1 MKVEHELKID
11 QEHFEAVKDGRKKF
25 EIRKNDRDY
34 HVGDL
39 LVLREYNPN
48 CRSYTD
54 ESIRV
59 EISYMT
65 DYAQK
70 DGYVVLGIE
79 EIWEGEE
86 LTEIKKVVIPKF
98 VAEFL
103 GSHWE
108 DAEPTKEDKADLIRN
123 QEQYIRSFGTSE
135 LKNWIVKADNFILFV
150 EAVMNG
156 YEVEKEKLYYVKL
169 PISVWNNHLEEL
181 ETTPSYLQFDNT
193 SDEFNIFG
201 TSNSYFRNFKAKLTE
216 ETIKSI
222 DERYWAFAVE
232 AEVEE

>member
-1 MKVEHELKID
+1 MKAKHGLKID
-11 QEHFEAVKDGRKKF
+11 QEYFKAVKDGRKKF

-34 HVGDL
+34 KVGDI
-39 LVLREYNPN
+39 LVLLEYDK
-48 CRSYTD
+48 YYEAFTG
-54 ESIRV
+54 EKITV

-65 DYAQK
+65 DYAQQ

-108 DAEPTKEDKADLIRN
+108 DGEPAKEDKADLIRH

-232 AEVEE
+232 VEG

>member
-1 MKVEHELKID
+1 MKAKHELKIY
-11 QEHFEAVKDGRKKF
+11 QEYFEAVKDGRKKF

-34 HVGDL
+34 KVGDI
-39 LVLREYNPN
+39 LVLLEYDK
-48 CRSYTD
+48 YYEAFTG
-54 ESIRV
+54 EKITV
-59 EISYMT
+59 EISYMP
-65 DYAQK
+65 DFPLK
-70 DGYVVLGIE
+70 DDYVVLGIE
-79 EIWEGEE
+79 EIREDEE

-108 DAEPTKEDKADLIRN
+108 DGEPAKEDKADLIRH

-156 YEVEKEKLYYVKL
+156 YEVEKEKLYYVEL
-169 PISVWNNHLEEL
+169 PLKKMLNGCGRLGEGYGGEIKVLFTQIEL
-181 ETTPSYLQFDNT
+181 QPNWKTKF
-193 SDEFNIFG
+193 
-201 TSNSYFRNFKAKLTE
+201 TE
-216 ETIKSI
+216 QQIKSI

-232 AEVEE
+232 VEGEE

>member
-1 MKVEHELKID
+1 MKAKHELKID
-11 QEHFEAVKDGRKKF
+11 QEYFKAVKDGRKKF

-54 ESIRV
+54 ESIKV
-59 EISYMT
+59 EITYLT
-65 DYAQK
+65 DYAQRN
-70 DGYVVLGIE
+70 DHVVLGIKV
-79 EIWEGEE
+79 IQEGEE

-98 VAEFL
+98 AAEFL

-108 DAEPTKEDKADLIRN
+108 DGEPAKEDKADLIRH
-123 QEQYIRSFGTSE
+123 QEQYIRSFGTSV

-169 PISVWNNHLEEL
+169 PITVWNNHLEEL
-181 ETTPSYLQFDNT
+181 EATPSYLHFDNT
-193 SDEFNIFG
+193 SDEFRIF
-201 TSNSYFRNFKAKLTE
+201 TSAKSYITNFKAKLTE

-232 AEVEE
+232 VEGEQ

>member
-1 MKVEHELKID
+1 MKAKHELKI
-11 QEHFEAVKDGRKKF
+11 EPKYFEAVKDGRKKF
-25 EIRKNDRDY
+25 EIRKNDRNY
-34 HVGDL
+34 QEGDI
-39 LVLREYNPN
+39 LVLLEYDK
-48 CRSYTD
+48 YYEAFTG
-54 ESIRV
+54 EKITV

-108 DAEPTKEDKADLIRN
+108 DGEPAKEDKADLIRH
-123 QEQYIRSFGTSE
+123 QEQYIRSFGSSE
-135 LKNWIVKADNFILFV
+135 VKNWIVKADNFILFV

-156 YEVEKEKLYYVKL
+156 YEVEKEKLYYVELPEKKETLNARVLKKHPNREIGFGLVDKL
-169 PISVWNNHLEEL
+169 DL
-181 ETTPSYLQFDNT
+181 ETATQ
-193 SDEFNIFG
+193 I
-201 TSNSYFRNFKAKLTE
+201 RLTE
-216 ETIKSI
+216 QEIKSI

-232 AEVEE
+232 VEGEE

>member
-1 MKVEHELKID
+1 MRYWYRQRKPYSAIPAGWVAAKDFSLVAYERELTDK
-11 QEHFEAVKDGRKKF
+11 ELLE
-25 EIRKNDRDY
+25 Y
-34 HVGDL
+34 DL
-39 LVLREYNPN
+39 
-48 CRSYTD
+48 
-54 ESIRV
+54 
-59 EISYMT
+59 
-65 DYAQK
+65 
-70 DGYVVLGIE
+70 
-79 EIWEGEE
+79 EIWEDEE

-108 DAEPTKEDKADLIRN
+108 DGEPAKEDKADLIRH

-181 ETTPSYLQFDNT
+181 ETIPSYLQFDNT

-201 TSNSYFRNFKAKLTE
+201 TSDSCFRNFKAKLTE

-232 AEVEE
+232 VEG

>member
-1 MKVEHELKID
+1 MKAKHELKID
-11 QEHFEAVKDGRKKF
+11 QEYFKAVKDGRKKF
-25 EIRKNDRDY
+25 EIRKDDRDY

-54 ESIRV
+54 ESIKV
-59 EISYMT
+59 EITYLT
-65 DYAQK
+65 DYAQRN
-70 DGYVVLGIE
+70 DHVVLGIE
-79 EIWEGEE
+79 VIQEGEA

-108 DAEPTKEDKADLIRN
+108 DGEPAKEDKADLIRH

-156 YEVEKEKLYYVKL
+156 YEVEKEKLYYVEL
-169 PISVWNNHLEEL
+169 PLKKMLNGCGRLGEGYGGEIKVLFTQIEL
-181 ETTPSYLQFDNT
+181 QPNWKTKF
-193 SDEFNIFG
+193 
-201 TSNSYFRNFKAKLTE
+201 TE
-216 ETIKSI
+216 QEIKSI

-232 AEVEE
+232 VEGEE

>member
-1 MKVEHELKID
+1 MKAKHELKI
-11 QEHFEAVKDGRKKF
+11 EHKYFQAVKDGRKKF
-25 EIRKNDRDY
+25 EIRKNDRGFQE
-34 HVGDL
+34 GDL
-39 LVLREYNPN
+39 LILREYDPITQEYLG
-48 CRSYTD
+48 R
-54 ESIRV
+54 IMKV

-65 DYAQK
+65 DYAQQ

-86 LTEIKKVVIPKF
+86 LTEITKVVIPKF

-108 DAEPTKEDKADLIRN
+108 DGEPAKEDKADLIRH

-156 YEVEKEKLYYVKL
+156 YEVEKEKLYYVELPEKKETLNARVLKKHPNREIGFGLVDKL
-169 PISVWNNHLEEL
+169 DLKTATQI
-181 ETTPSYLQFDNT
+181 
-193 SDEFNIFG
+193 
-201 TSNSYFRNFKAKLTE
+201 RLTE
-216 ETIKSI
+216 QEIKSI

-232 AEVEE
+232 VEGEE

>member
-1 MKVEHELKID
+1 MKAKHELKIY
-11 QEHFEAVKDGRKKF
+11 QEYFEAVKDGRKKF
-25 EIRKNDRDY
+25 EIRKNDREY
-34 HVGDL
+34 KVGDI
-39 LVLREYNPN
+39 LVLLEYDK
-48 CRSYTD
+48 YYEAFTG
-54 ESIRV
+54 EKITV

-65 DYAQK
+65 DYAQQ

-108 DAEPTKEDKADLIRN
+108 DGEPAKEDKADLIRH

-156 YEVEKEKLYYVKL
+156 YEVEKEKLYYVELPEKKETLNARVLKKHPNREIGFGLVDKL
-169 PISVWNNHLEEL
+169 DL
-181 ETTPSYLQFDNT
+181 ETATQ
-193 SDEFNIFG
+193 I
-201 TSNSYFRNFKAKLTE
+201 RLTE
-216 ETIKSI
+216 QEIKSI

-232 AEVEE
+232 VEGEE